1 MKSLALKISLAAA
14 VLGILGLALIP
25 KIIGISIES
34 VVIGNLS
41 AIIPP
46 EVQSQFEIR
55 HDEFTK
61 GWFNSSTTIEIIY
74 TPTGADAIVLSMD
87 FDIGHGP
94 LLRTEDGL
102 SAGLAYAAI
111 QPSIRSDMSDIADLS
126 FPLPDI
132 TLNLM
137 ARFNQSLSLDV
148 IVGELRFSDI
158 TGEINFDGLDMNVD
172 VAADQS
178 AYFSAQ
184 MGELSATENA
194 ANSNVLIT
202 GMTLT
207 SSTTQ
212 MNNILAKTR
221 ATLSVPSI
229 SSTLPLPFSI
239 SNIGIDYCLQASP
252 GEENFS
258 EIYQTIR
265 LASIES
271 EIPVSSFSW
280 LSEIKQVNNGL
291 LRDYYRL
298 LSELQN
304 QINADAVAVSANL
317 TEMGQKLYLLALQN
331 MLELHNRIEVN
342 SYDGD
347 HTADLNILWAGLNSL
362 NTIAELD
369 INAVIAALNI
379 TLDIS
384 LDLEAILSSPLARLV
399 DPYMQEGY
407 LTVSNGRVMMEASLQ
422 NSVLK
427 VNGDELPLEQFF

>member
-74 TPTGADAIVLSMD
+74 TPSGADAIVLSMN

-304 QINADAVAVSANL
+304 QINADAVVVSANL

-342 SYDGD
+342 SYDGA
-347 HTADLNILWAGLNSL
+347 HTADLNILWAGLSTLSNVS
-362 NTIAELD
+362 EMD
-369 INAVIAALNI
+369 INTAIAALKI
-379 TLDIS
+379 KLDLS
-384 LDLEAILSSPLARLV
+384 LDLDAILRSPLAGLV
-399 DPYMQEGY
+399 DPYAREGY
-407 LTVSNGRVMMEASLQ
+407 LTVSKGRVMIEASLQ
-422 NSVLK
+422 NSVLR
-427 VNGDELPLEQFF
+427 VNGDELPLDQFF

>member
-74 TPTGADAIVLSMD
+74 TPSGADAIVLSMN

-132 TLNLM
+132 TLSLM

-422 NSVLK
+422 NSVLR
-427 VNGDELPLEQFF
+427 VNGDELPLDQFF